1 VINSGSG
8 SRTDLPVGAHQG
20 HGDNEA
26 GQFVDGHQ
34 RLFHRLPPLKLRR
47 PFFDKGG
54 YALASIISRDNPSKF
69 GLLDGQPVVDRG
81 VETAM
86 NRGQRRTD
94 RERRFG
100 RKHFRQGQRFRKQTR
115 SRRDSVDQSE
125 AGCFFRIKNPPRK
138 DEFDGRFAAAVPRQ
152 ASSPTEGWNNP
163 DVNLGLAEG
172 GDIRAYRQMGGLHQP
187 AAASV
192 S

>member
-1 VINSGSG
+1 MLTKCHSGQTTKFAPH
-8 SRTDLPVGAHQG
+8 R
-20 HGDNEA
+20 
-26 GQFVDGHQ
+26 Q
-34 RLFHRLPPLKLRR
+34 RPLSLLPLKLRR

-125 AGCFFRIKNPPRK
+125 AGCFFRLKNRPVRMSSMAALRPMFRGRRCVPPK
-138 DEFDGRFAAAVPRQ
+138 VGIIPMLISDLLKVAIFAATARWVD
-152 ASSPTEGWNNP
+152 STNS
-163 DVNLGLAEG
+163 
-172 GDIRAYRQMGGLHQP
+172 QP
-187 AAASV
+187 PP
-192 S
+192 